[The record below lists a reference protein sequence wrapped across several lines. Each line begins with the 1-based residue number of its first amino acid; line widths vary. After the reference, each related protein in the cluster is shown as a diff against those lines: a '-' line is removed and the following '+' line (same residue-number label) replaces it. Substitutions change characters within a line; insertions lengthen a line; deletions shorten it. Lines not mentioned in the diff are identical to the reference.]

1 MVWCRHALAR
11 FNQRPAAHHQILIKE
26 LQAVASGE
34 TDRLMV
40 LMPPGSAK
48 STYASVLF
56 PSFLLARPNRSII
69 GASNSATLAEQF
81 SRRVQNEAKE
91 NAATLG
97 YSPATISAELWH
109 TDNGGQYRAA
119 GVGGTVTGFRA
130 DYAILDDPI
139 RGREDAESETIREKT
154 WNWYRADLTTRLK
167 PGGAIV
173 LIQTRWHQ
181 DDLAGRL
188 LEVEGDKA
196 NGGRWRVVSI
206 PAQAVENDPLGRE
219 PGEWL
224 WSDDEYGYGELLRLT
239 KTDFERAGAMRD
251 WSALY
256 QQTPTALEGSIF
268 KVAQIATIDTAPA
281 GKNIV
286 RGWDLAATEQTG
298 TRDPDWTVGVKFLR
312 NDDGRFIVLDVVR
325 FRGGPD
331 EVEAA
336 IVNTAHQDGHGVR
349 ISIPQDPGQ
358 AGKQQV
364 LYLTR
369 KLAGYRVES
378 STETGDKATR
388 ASPVASQ
395 VNVGNLAIV
404 RAPWNRSFLD
414 ELAAFPSGT
423 KDDQVDAL
431 SRAFSVVGMNHGPM
445 RISDMALRNSA
456 RPA

>member
-1 MVWCRHALAR
+1 
-11 FNQRPAAHHQILIKE
+11 
-26 LQAVASGE
+26 
-34 TDRLMV
+34 MV

-91 NAATLG
+91 NASTLG
-97 YSPATISAELWH
+97 YSPLTISAELWH

-167 PGGAIV
+167 PGGSIV

-196 NGGRWRVVSI
+196 TGGRWRVVSI
-206 PAQAVENDPLGRE
+206 PAQAVANDPLGRE

-224 WSDDEYGYGELLRLT
+224 WSDDEYGYGDLLRLT
-239 KTDFERAGAMRD
+239 KADFERAGAMRD

-268 KVAQIATIDTAPA
+268 KVAQIATVEMAPA

-312 NDDGRFIVLDVVR
+312 NDEGRFIVLDVVR

-388 ASPVASQ
+388 AAPVASQ

-431 SRAFSVVGMNHGPM
+431 SRAFSVIGMGYGPM
-445 RISDMALRNSA
+445 RISDEALRNSM
-456 RPA
+456 RRM